1 MKQAEDIGIYCRY
14 KAAVDP
20 TTLKDHPQ
28 NANRHPREQIKALAG
43 NIKEFGWRHP
53 VVVSNQSGCIV
64 MGHGRRDAAIE
75 LGCNVPVEYQ
85 DFDNEDKELAVLV
98 ADNVIPELSMMDD
111 ELLKAN
117 KELLEAAGFDLEII
131 GFEELVVPDFEPLG
145 EEPPRLDEKK
155 KVECPNCNHVFTP

>member
-1 MKQAEDIGIYCRY
+1 METNKNIEICCGHEI
-14 KAAVDP
+14 AVDP
-20 TTLKDHPQ
+20 ATLKDHPK

-43 NIKEFGWRHP
+43 NIKQFGWRHP
-53 VVVSNQSGCIV
+53 VVVSNQSGYIV

-75 LGCNVPVEYQ
+75 LGCNVPIDYQ
-85 DFDNEDKELAVLV
+85 DFDNEDEELAVLV
-98 ADNVIPELSMMDD
+98 ADNVIPELSTMDD

-131 GFEELVVPDFEPLG
+131 GFEELIVPDFEPL
-145 EEPPRLDEKK
+145 EDEPPRLDEKK